1 MRKRIKTKKVKTSE
15 ECNKKDW
22 KMIIIIIIITTNNN
36 DINNDYN
43 DSNRKGK
50 ALKVATKKTLKIIRY
65 FLPDFW
71 NVTALKSLQF
81 RFQKS
86 IKSLLLQLFP
96 FLLLLSLYRNH
107 YYCFFILIL
116 FIWLYFQFIFNPS
129 LVCIIILLFLYFL
142 SFYLVR
148 ILSSFLFHSSSFF
161 YVFAIFIRFALQRS
175 PLWASS
181 TCHYFQFYP
190 YWPFKNHPRRTPRS
204 SEPSAKL
211 KSLLPLL
218 LYTLLLSTLRYFI
231 RTFNGSPFPEPHEG
245 LRYTHF

>member
-1 MRKRIKTKKVKTSE
+1 M
-15 ECNKKDW
+15 
-22 KMIIIIIIITTNNN
+22 
-36 DINNDYN
+36 
-43 DSNRKGK
+43 
-50 ALKVATKKTLKIIRY
+50 
-65 FLPDFW
+65 PDFW
-71 NVTALKSLQF
+71 NVTAFKSLQF

-129 LVCIIILLFLYFL
+129 LVSIIILLFLYFL
-142 SFYLVR
+142 SFYSVR

-161 YVFAIFIRFALQRS
+161 SVFAIFIRFALQMS

-211 KSLLPLL
+211 KSLFPLL
-218 LYTLLLSTLRYFI
+218 LYTLFLSTLRYFI
-231 RTFNGSPFPEPHEG
+231 RTFNGSPVPEPHEG
-245 LRYTHF
+245 LRYTHFLLSFNARFTCWRRLGTSSSPSPMLFVTDSTSY

>member
-1 MRKRIKTKKVKTSE
+1 
-15 ECNKKDW
+15 
-22 KMIIIIIIITTNNN
+22 MIIINNNFNNNNNNNN
-36 DINNDYN
+36 DCN

-86 IKSLLLQLFP
+86 IKSLLLQLLP

-129 LVCIIILLFLYFL
+129 LVSIIILLFLYFL
-142 SFYLVR
+142 SFCLVR

-161 YVFAIFIRFALQRS
+161 YFFAVFIPFVLQMS
-175 PLWASS
+175 PLCTSS
-181 TCHYFQFYP
+181 ACHCFQFYP
-190 YWPFKNHPRRTPRS
+190 
-204 SEPSAKL
+204 
-211 KSLLPLL
+211 
-218 LYTLLLSTLRYFI
+218 
-231 RTFNGSPFPEPHEG
+231 
-245 LRYTHF
+245 

>member
-1 MRKRIKTKKVKTSE
+1 M
-15 ECNKKDW
+15 
-22 KMIIIIIIITTNNN
+22 
-36 DINNDYN
+36 
-43 DSNRKGK
+43 
-50 ALKVATKKTLKIIRY
+50 
-65 FLPDFW
+65 
-71 NVTALKSLQF
+71 TALKSLQF

-116 FIWLYFQFIFNPS
+116 FIWFYFQFIFNPS
-129 LVCIIILLFLYFL
+129 IVSIIILLFLYFL

-161 YVFAIFIRFALQRS
+161 SVFAIFIRFALQMS

-190 YWPFKNHPRRTPRS
+190 YWPFKNHPGRTPRP

-211 KSLLPLL
+211 KSLFPLL
-218 LYTLLLSTLRYFI
+218 LYTLFLSTPRSEHL
-231 RTFNGSPFPEPHEG
+231 TGHPSPS
-245 LRYTHF
+245 LMKVCDTHISS